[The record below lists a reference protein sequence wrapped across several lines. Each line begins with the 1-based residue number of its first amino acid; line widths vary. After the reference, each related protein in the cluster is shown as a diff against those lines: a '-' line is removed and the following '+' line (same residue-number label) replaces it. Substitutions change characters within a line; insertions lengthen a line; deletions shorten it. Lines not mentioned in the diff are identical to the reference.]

1 MEQLTEQT
9 KRFDRSA
16 IRAVAFDLDGTLLD
30 TVGDLGTAANV
41 TLHHFGLPGHPLEA
55 YRNFVGNGLL
65 TLYRRAAPAG
75 TDEQTI
81 IALRD
86 YGRAYY
92 SEHDTVLT
100 KEYPGAGAL
109 LRALS
114 RAGIRLGMVTNKTET
129 TAQHVMQHYFPD
141 VEFTFLWG
149 NNGVRPLKP
158 APDAG
163 RQMLALLD
171 LQPEQ
176 IVFCGDG
183 DTDMAFASGMGF
195 WAAGTAWGYRP
206 REVLAEN
213 GADFLLDS
221 MAELERLLLG

>member
-81 IALRD
+81 IALPFYSRLWKETTKD
-86 YGRAYY
+86 GKVKLTSEAYGMRSA
-92 SEHDTVLT
+92 
-100 KEYPGAGAL
+100 KENMIDAGA
-109 LRALS
+109 
-114 RAGIRLGMVTNKTET
+114 
-129 TAQHVMQHYFPD
+129 
-141 VEFTFLWG
+141 
-149 NNGVRPLKP
+149 
-158 APDAG
+158 
-163 RQMLALLD
+163 
-171 LQPEQ
+171 
-176 IVFCGDG
+176 
-183 DTDMAFASGMGF
+183 AFAWDDSTGTNYAEYTRDGVVYKMWLEDQKSLEEKMKTVSDSKTAGYAF
-195 WAAGTAWGYRP
+195 WKLGL
-206 REVLAEN
+206 E
-213 GADFLLDS
+213 DS
-221 MAELERLLLG
+221 SVWDMIIKYM